1 MSNSALTNDELKDVL
16 DRTIGFISN
25 CDSKVSY
32 LLSTFGVI
40 FTILLTLKFP
50 SLKFINESL
59 ANVNMNYWVIFFIL
73 VMIISLFC
81 FLKGFYHFTQVL
93 FARIDCN
100 NYTPSKI
107 FFGHIGKY
115 NPNYQSYLSSI
126 NNVSDEQFREDL
138 ASQIYTNSII
148 CNQKF
153 EHYNKGFKFSIYS
166 LPIVIVTWSYLF
178 QS

>member
-1 MSNSALTNDELKDVL
+1 MSNSAITNDELKDIL
-16 DRTIGFISN
+16 DRIIGLISN

-50 SLKFINESL
+50 SLNFINENL
-59 ANVNMNYWVIFFIL
+59 TKPNVSCWVIFVIL
-73 VMIISLFC
+73 AMIVSLFC
-81 FLKGFYHFTQVL
+81 FLKGLYHFTQVL

-115 NPNYQSYLSSI
+115 NTDYKSYLSSI
-126 NNVSDEQFREDL
+126 NNVSDEQFRVDL
-138 ASQIYTNSII
+138 SSQVYTNSII
-148 CNQKF
+148 CNEKF
-153 EHYNKGFKFSIYS
+153 KHYNKGFKLSIYS